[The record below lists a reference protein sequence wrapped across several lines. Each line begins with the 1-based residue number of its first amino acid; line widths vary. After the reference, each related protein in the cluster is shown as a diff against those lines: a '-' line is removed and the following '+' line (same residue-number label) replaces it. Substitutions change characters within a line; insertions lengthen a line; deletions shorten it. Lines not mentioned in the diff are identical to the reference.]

1 MNDKPTL
8 WKRIR
13 RKPLAEPEPE
23 TMVLAVPDIQGEVR
37 PLDIPTNDPL
47 LAFVQSSPGVI
58 DIDKVNLDSPTLN
71 RMREAG
77 IRLTLPL
84 VSQGE
89 LIGLINLG
97 PRRSEQDYSSDDITL
112 LNNLAAQ
119 ATPAV
124 RVAQLVREQQEEEAL
139 HQDNA
144 SKGSA

>member
-1 MNDKPTL
+1 
-8 WKRIR
+8 
-13 RKPLAEPEPE
+13 
-23 TMVLAVPDIQGEVR
+23 MVLAVPDIQGEVR

-97 PRRSEQDYSSDDITL
+97 PRRSEQDYSSDDMRL
-112 LNNLAAQ
+112 LQNLAIQ
-119 ATPAV
+119 AAPAL
-124 RVAQLVREQQEEEAL
+124 RVAQLARQQQIEARQRERIEQEL
-139 HQDNA
+139 RV
-144 SKGSA
+144 